1 MVIMKNALIK
11 DAFREI
17 RRTLSKFLSIFA
29 IVALGVAFFAG
40 IKATCPDM
48 KITADKYFDD
58 YRLMDIKLI
67 STMGF
72 NEDDINTIKKVPG
85 VEGVLP
91 AYSIDTIVNVDKEDL
106 VIKVLSFPVDKV
118 KNPDESYIN
127 RVKLVEGRYP
137 EKPGECL
144 AEKGKMLNPGIAIGS
159 KLKLN
164 SGESK
169 DINESLKNTEYT
181 IVGFIE
187 TPYYISFERGTSSI
201 GNGRVNSFIM
211 VPKEDFKMPVYTE
224 VFLTVKGA
232 KELYTY
238 GDDYTEIIKPVKK
251 ALEDKGKVRADIR
264 YEEIVS
270 EANKK
275 LQDSRNEIKE
285 AEDKQKSELKKAEE
299 KLQYAKIK
307 IASGEKELQD
317 KERYTD
323 KSLSDGEAKIADG
336 YKQLQAGYEQ
346 YNIQLE
352 NFNAAKAQAEKE
364 FISADEKINAAEKQI
379 NEYEI
384 QLNGMKQVLAENQ
397 NLSEDDRAELEA
409 KIKAYDQQLIAAK
422 QQLEAAKVQL
432 TSKKQELAQGEA
444 KLISVKQNLDN
455 KKKQLLEQ
463 EEKLKANKIK
473 AENEFE
479 NAHNKLEAS
488 KVELQKGINDYEK
501 GKKESD
507 EKIAEGYQKLSDAEE
522 EVKKLEKP
530 LWYVLDR
537 NMQIEFVD
545 YGKAAE
551 RVDAIA
557 QVFPVFFFLIA
568 ALVCLTTMTRMVD
581 EQRIYI
587 GTLKALGYSK
597 FSIAAKYM
605 FYAMFASASGSIF
618 GLLIG
623 FQVFP
628 TVIYNAYRI
637 MYTMPSVITEFNL
650 HYAILST
657 ACAVLSTTIATW
669 FACYKELMETP
680 ATLMRPKAPKAG
692 KRIFLERIKFIW
704 TRLNFTHKVTARN
717 LFRYKKRFI
726 MTILGIGGCTALLLS
741 GFGLK
746 DSIVSIVSKQY
757 YELYN
762 YQMIMS
768 LEKETYI
775 QNSKNVANEIS
786 NDSRIGSH
794 IFIKEQSIN
803 IGKEDKEKTAFLFVP
818 EDTKKVEDFIIFRN
832 RVGKEK
838 LSLTDEGVILTE
850 KIAKMLQAKVGDEI
864 YIKDGETKKLK
875 VKITGITENYLSHY
889 VYMSPRLYERIYGKK
904 IKFQQILA
912 KTGDTSDAFQDK
924 LSIDI
929 LKSGNISSVSF
940 TSGISGD
947 FQEMIGSLNYVI
959 LVLIVSAG
967 ALAFV
972 VLYNLTNV
980 NVTERLREI
989 ATIKVLGFYDREVS
1003 AYVYREN
1010 IILTVIGMLIGLVL
1024 GIFFHKFI
1032 IVTAEIDYIMF
1043 GREIKA
1049 LSFLYAAIL
1058 TMVFTGV
1065 VNFVMYFTLK
1075 KIGMVESL
1083 KSVD

>member
-48 KITADKYFDD
+48 KITADKYFDE
-58 YRLMDIKLI
+58 YRLMDIKLV

-85 VEGVLP
+85 INGVLP

-106 VIKVLSFPVDKV
+106 VIKVLSLPVDKM
-118 KNPDESYIN
+118 NNTDESYIN

-169 DINESLKNTEYT
+169 DISESLKNTEYT

-201 GNGRVNSFIM
+201 GNGKVNSFIL

-232 KELYTY
+232 RELFTY
-238 GDDYTEIIKPVKK
+238 GDNYNEAVKPVKK

-264 YEEIVS
+264 YEEIIS

-285 AEDKQKSELKKAEE
+285 AENKQKSELKKAEE
-299 KLQYAKIK
+299 KLQDAKIK
-307 IASGEKELQD
+307 IANGEKELQD
-317 KERYTD
+317 KERETN

-336 YKQLQAGYEQ
+336 YKKLQDGYAQ
-346 YNIQLE
+346 YNLQLE
-352 NFNAAKAQAEKE
+352 NFNAAKTQAEKE
-364 FISADEKINAAEKQI
+364 FLSADEKINAAEKQI
-379 NEYEI
+379 SEQET
-384 QLNGMKQVLAENQ
+384 QLNGMKQVLTTNK
-397 NLSEDDRAELEA
+397 NLSEAERAELEA
-409 KIKAYDQQLIAAK
+409 KVKAYDEQLAVAK
-422 QQLEAAKVQL
+422 QQLE
-432 TSKKQELAQGEA
+432 TSKTQLSSKKTELAEGEA
-444 KLISVKQNLDN
+444 KLISGKQALDN
-455 KKKQLLEQ
+455 NKKQLQDQ
-463 EEKLKANKIK
+463 ETKLQANKIK
-473 AENEFE
+473 AESEFE
-479 NAHNKLEAS
+479 KAHNKLEAS
-488 KVELQKGINDYEK
+488 KVELQQGIKDFEK

-507 EKIAEGYQKLSDAEE
+507 EKIADGYQKLSDAEE

-537 NMQIEFVD
+537 NMHIEFVD

-597 FSIAAKYM
+597 MSIAAKYM
-605 FYAMFASASGSIF
+605 VYAMLASASGSIF
-618 GLLIG
+618 GLVVG

-637 MYTMPSVITEFNL
+637 MYTMPPVITEFNI
-650 HYAILST
+650 HYALLST

-680 ATLMRPKAPKAG
+680 AILMRPKAPRAG
-692 KRIFLERIKFIW
+692 KRIFLERIKFLW

-746 DSIVSIVSKQY
+746 DSIISIVSKQY

-768 LEKETYI
+768 LEKEIYI
-775 QNSKNVANEIS
+775 ENSKNIANEIS
-786 NDSRIGSH
+786 KESRIGSY
-794 IFIKEQSIN
+794 IFVKEQSIE
-803 IGKEDKEKTAFLFVP
+803 IGKGDKEKIAFLYVP
-818 EDTKKVEDFIIFRN
+818 EDTKKVEDFITFRN
-832 RVGKEK
+832 RISKEK
-838 LSLTDEGVILTE
+838 LSLKDEGVILTE

-864 YIKDGETKKLK
+864 YIKDGDAKKLK
-875 VKITGITENYLSHY
+875 VKVTGITENYLSHY
-889 VYMSPRLYERIYGKK
+889 MYMSPKLYEKVYGKK

-912 KTGDTSDAFQDK
+912 KTSDTSDAFQDK

-929 LKSGNISSVSF
+929 LKGGDISSVSF
-940 TSGISGD
+940 TSGISSD

-959 LVLIVSAG
+959 LVLIASAG

-1003 AYVYREN
+1003 SYVYREN
-1010 IILTVIGMLIGLVL
+1010 IILTIIGMVIGLVL

-1043 GREIKA
+1043 GRDIKA

-1058 TMVFTGV
+1058 TMVFSGV
-1065 VNFVMYFTLK
+1065 VNFVMYFTLR

-1083 KSVD
+1083 KSMD